1 MNAPG
6 RCLLFPCLFLA
17 LPLFLA
23 ACGATGGGI
32 GPRSG
37 SGLSR
42 KIEFAPRYNI
52 EKAIMTVFQAD
63 DFQPLPGS
71 GEGGRFVFLR
81 RGDAI
86 GQERF
91 GEWFGPGVSLRA
103 EVAVT
108 EVEFGIHRVHCALKA
123 GRGENFV
130 ATSQGDRR
138 VKFLLQRV
146 KQLAGVI

>member
-6 RCLLFPCLFLA
+6 RCLLFPCLFLV

-103 EVAVT
+103 EVALI
-108 EVEFGIHRVHCALKA
+108 EVEFGTHRVHCVLKVSEGGA
-123 GRGENFV
+123 FIM
-130 ATSQGDRR
+130 TSQGDRR
-138 VKFLLQRV
+138 GKVLLQRV
-146 KQLAGVI
+146 KKLAGVL

>member
-1 MNAPG
+1 MNVPV
-6 RCLLFPCLFLA
+6 RRLLFSCLVPAFL
-17 LPLFLA
+17 LFLA
-23 ACGATGGGI
+23 ACGSTGGAI
-32 GPRSG
+32 GSAPG

-63 DFQPLPGS
+63 GFQPLPGS
-71 GEGGRFVFLR
+71 GEGGRFAFLR

-103 EVAVT
+103 EVALN
-108 EVEFGIHRVHCALKA
+108 EVEFGTHRVHCVLKVSEGGA
-123 GRGENFV
+123 FV
-130 ATSQGDRR
+130 MTSEGDRR
-138 VKFLLQRV
+138 GKVLLQRV
-146 KQLAGVI
+146 KKLAGVL